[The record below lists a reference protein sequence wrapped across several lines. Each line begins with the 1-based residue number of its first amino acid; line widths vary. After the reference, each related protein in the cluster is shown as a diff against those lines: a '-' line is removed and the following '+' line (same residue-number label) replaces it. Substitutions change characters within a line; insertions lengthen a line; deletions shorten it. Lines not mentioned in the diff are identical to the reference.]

1 MKLLKTYISFSRSSS
16 EKKLGKLEK
25 ELKNVQKQKTLL
37 SQQFIAQSQQFVNG
51 KSEFCNIAM
60 TLSKRC
66 CLNDI

>member
-1 MKLLKTYISFSRSSS
+1 ML
-16 EKKLGKLEK
+16 
-25 ELKNVQKQKTLL
+25 V